1 MDSRRSSKSLNERRS
16 LRTRISSNPA
26 PYITRKIGTFDI
38 LDEESLS
45 LIERSADRIL
55 SEVGIEVRNDPVSLK
70 IFKDSGA
77 YVQGERVRFETGFCR
92 SVINNSAPSEFLQ
105 CARNPARTVKFG
117 GNSIV
122 FSPAYGAPFVSALDI
137 ERRYARMSDFN
148 DIIKLA
154 HMSPYFHHS
163 GGTVCE
169 PTDIDVSNRHLD
181 MVRSHILYSDK
192 PFMGSVTS
200 EQRARDTL
208 TMTEIVFG
216 KDFISEN
223 CCTMG
228 LININSPLVL
238 DGTMLGALRAYSSAN
253 QCCVVTPFVIGAA
266 AGPMS
271 PAGTLAQA
279 LAEVLAGVTLTQLVR
294 PGSPVIFGYLS
305 TGLNMKSGA
314 PVRYDETW
322 KCFLAA
328 GQLARRLNIPFRC
341 GSSTTSAKLPDYQ
354 AGLETALNF
363 KSALMAGTHF
373 FIHASGS
380 TEGGLCFDFDK
391 LILDSDMLGMAERFV
406 KGFNVDV
413 DTLCFEDIKDV
424 GPGGNFFTSKHTL
437 KNYRDGYFLPEVLDS
452 QTFEQWAESGSK
464 NSAELAMLK
473 RKDLLNKYEPPAI
486 ELAMKDELNDFVE
499 RSRKV

>member
-1 MDSRRSSKSLNERRS
+1 MNVRRSP
-16 LRTRISSNPA
+16 RTRLLSKTAPA
-26 PYITRKIGTFDI
+26 YITRKIATFNI

-45 LIERSADRIL
+45 LIERSADNIL
-55 SEVGIEVRNDPVSLK
+55 REVGIEVRNDPVSLK

-77 YVQGERVRFETGFCR
+77 DVKGERVKFETGFCR
-92 SVINNSAPSEFLQ
+92 SIINDSAPSEFFQ
-105 CARNPARTVKFG
+105 YARNPTRTVKFG

-137 ERRYARMSDFN
+137 DRRYGRLSDFN
-148 DIIKLA
+148 NIIKLT
-154 HMSPYFHHS
+154 HMSAHFHHT

-169 PTDIDVSNRHLD
+169 PTDIDVIDRHLD

-200 EQRARDTL
+200 EQRAIDSI

-216 KDFISEN
+216 KGFVSEN

-228 LININSPLVL
+228 LINVNSPLVL
-238 DGTMLGALRAYSSAN
+238 DGSMLGALRAYSSAN

-279 LAEVLAGVTLTQLVR
+279 LAEVLAGAALTQLVR

-406 KGFNVDV
+406 EGINVDV
-413 DTLCFEDIKDV
+413 DTLCFEDIKEV
-424 GPGGNFFTSKHTL
+424 GPGGNFFTANYTL
-437 KNYRDGYFLPEVLDS
+437 NNYRDGYFRPEVLDS
-452 QTFEQWAESGSK
+452 QTFEQWSESGSK
-464 NSAELAMLK
+464 NSAEVAMLR
-473 RKDLLNKYEPPAI
+473 RKSLLSAYEAPSI
-486 ELAMKDELNDFVE
+486 ELAVKEELNDFVE